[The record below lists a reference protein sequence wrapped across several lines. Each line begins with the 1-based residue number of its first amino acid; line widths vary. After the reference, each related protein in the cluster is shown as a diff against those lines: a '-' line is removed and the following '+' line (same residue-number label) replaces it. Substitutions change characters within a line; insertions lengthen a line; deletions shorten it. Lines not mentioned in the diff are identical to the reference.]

1 MPYQI
6 FVELS
11 RKHQRANSLLNTPVT
26 KKEKD
31 NHINQK
37 ETERSVS
44 FPNAVEWIY
53 TISFDGGQQ
62 RERARGREVVS
73 RPCQNSYAA
82 VTDASLWKQD
92 TLQAT
97 AWAALRLYPGF

>member
-11 RKHQRANSLLNTPVT
+11 RKHQRAKSLLNTPVT
-26 KKEKD
+26 KKKKIQPYKSKRNRE
-31 NHINQK
+31 
-37 ETERSVS
+37 ERSYSKCSGVEM
-44 FPNAVEWIY
+44 EWIY

-73 RPCQNSYAA
+73 RPCQ
-82 VTDASLWKQD
+82 T
-92 TLQAT
+92 
-97 AWAALRLYPGF
+97 LRLPTPLCGNKTLCKQPRGLH